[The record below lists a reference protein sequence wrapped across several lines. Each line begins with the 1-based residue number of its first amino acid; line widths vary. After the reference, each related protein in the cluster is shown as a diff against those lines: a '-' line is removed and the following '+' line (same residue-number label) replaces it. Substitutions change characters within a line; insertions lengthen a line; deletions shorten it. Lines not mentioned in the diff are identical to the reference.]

1 MSKKNQ
7 EGAFDR
13 YFKGAYDILL
23 SKYKLSTAAEHS
35 TILGNVR
42 EIFIKEFL
50 ENILPGDVEY
60 KTGQVINLSGELS
73 NQSDIILQKKKSPYL
88 GLGGNHQISIYEF
101 TLAILEI
108 KSKLDKNELEKIYN
122 QKEKL
127 RELAQKNKELGDNP
141 NIFSNSREVD
151 IGGGSCSVEGIP
163 YFVIAYSGIKIE
175 TLEENLID
183 KSSTL
188 EMIINL
194 EEEYAFI
201 NSNYIRTLD
210 ISNVKITNDG
220 RYVILENRKDILK
233 FLYLFLNQI
242 FMTKESDEAIILK
255 TYLKNSYLFGF

>member
-127 RELAQKNKELGDNP
+127 KELAQKNKDLVKNL
-141 NIFSNSREVD
+141 NVFSDLRRVD
-151 IGGGSCSVEGIP
+151 IGGGSYFVEGIP

-175 TLEENLID
+175 TLEEKLID
-183 KSSTL
+183 ESSTL

-201 NSNYIRTLD
+201 KSDYTMTLG
-210 ISNVKITNDG
+210 ISNVRMTDDR
-220 RYVILENRKDILK
+220 RYVILEDRKDILK

-242 FMTKESDEAIILK
+242 FMTKEYNEEMILK
-255 TYLKNSYLFGF
+255 EYIKWSY